1 MVSELRKS
9 KTEYYT
15 KYFDT
20 HKSNMK
26 QLWAGIRS
34 KVGSC
39 ISYLIHENVKVE
51 DSKGM
56 ANIFL
61 K

>member
-1 MVSELRKS
+1 
-9 KTEYYT
+9 
-15 KYFDT
+15 
-20 HKSNMK
+20 MK

-34 KVGSC
+34 IVDLKYEVSSC

-56 ANIFL
+56 ANIFNNVFVNTAN
-61 K
+61 KINE